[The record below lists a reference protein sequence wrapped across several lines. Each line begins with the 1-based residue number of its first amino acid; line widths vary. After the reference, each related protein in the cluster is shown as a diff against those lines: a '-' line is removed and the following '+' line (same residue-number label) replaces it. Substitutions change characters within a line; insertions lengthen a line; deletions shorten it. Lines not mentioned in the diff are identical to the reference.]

1 MHELHFCVPDRWAA
15 ELGRAAGHRPEVS
28 RAQRP
33 AVCLTTHCM
42 LATAAPFG
50 TAVLAVSQHSCRC
63 CFSLRPS
70 RFHSDES
77 PHQPECITRGIKT
90 DLCVGRLVR
99 SSCAR
104 ENKTKIPP
112 FSHTHT
118 KNKTNPHTK
127 TRETRMHART
137 YGYATRAH
145 THTHT
150 HTH

>member
-15 ELGRAAGHRPEVS
+15 ELERAAGHRPEVS
-28 RAQRP
+28 RAQRL

-42 LATAAPFG
+42 LATAAPLG
-50 TAVLAVSQHSCRC
+50 TAVLAVSQHNGRC

-90 DLCVGRLVR
+90 GVCVDRLVR

-104 ENKTKIPP
+104 ENKTKIPSP
-112 FSHTHT
+112 LLTHTHQ
-118 KNKTNPHTK
+118 KQNKPTHKDTGD
-127 TRETRMHART
+127 THART
-137 YGYATRAH
+137 QAYDTLCAR
-145 THTHT
+145 THTH
-150 HTH
+150 